1 MPGTSIPHYLAEPL
15 VKFLQS
21 ATPDQI
27 ESLLSLQH
35 AYLQAGVVRGDS
47 SDTQRAMEDSARHTR
62 SILARDAS

>member
-1 MPGTSIPHYLAEPL
+1 MPDTNIPHYLAEPL

-35 AYLQAGVVRGDS
+35 AYLQAGMAK
-47 SDTQRAMEDSARHTR
+47 RALEASARH
-62 SILARDAS
+62 ILARDAS